1 MQIDGFDIFA
11 FVVMGVLVAAVVLA
25 IVALGSL
32 PGKIA
37 AARHHPHADAVNAA
51 SWISLV
57 TLGALTAPSAPTAP
71 TAARPSTAVRS
82 ALRATMRAVRV
93 VDMRLLDSVRDLHSQ
108 T

>member
-37 AARHHPHADAVNAA
+37 AASA
-51 SWISLV
+51 SS
-57 TLGALTAPSAPTAP
+57 PC
-71 TAARPSTAVRS
+71 RR
-82 ALRATMRAVRV
+82 RQRRQ
-93 VDMRLLDSVRDLHSQ
+93 LD
-108 T
+108 